1 MPEPKLCLNC
11 CFIVYFTRACLFS
24 KCIMNFHMNS
34 KSLLL
39 KFCLWKRV
47 CWICNWYLRLFSISV
62 IPNAIHLTWLRGL
75 VAASL
80 SNCTLLSA
88 FISEATGLLRWAT
101 WVKAIFHCSQWCML
115 INLQLHIIN
124 AELKCFYNHILMGLL
139 FICGI
144 WLKAKLT
151 FY

>member
-1 MPEPKLCLNC
+1 MFILLGHVCFLNVLGTFIWTQNH
-11 CFIVYFTRACLFS
+11 CFLSF
-24 KCIMNFHMNS
+24 
-34 KSLLL
+34 
-39 KFCLWKRV
+39 V
-47 CWICNWYLRLFSISV
+47 CENVFVGFCNWYLRLFSISV

-80 SNCTLLSA
+80 SNCTPLSA

>member
-1 MPEPKLCLNC
+1 MFILLGHVCFLNVLGTFIWTQNH
-11 CFIVYFTRACLFS
+11 CFLSFVYENVFVGF
-24 KCIMNFHMNS
+24 
-34 KSLLL
+34 
-39 KFCLWKRV
+39 
-47 CWICNWYLRLFSISV
+47 CNWYLRLFSISV

-80 SNCTLLSA
+80 SNCTPLSA